1 MRYKVR
7 FGNSLDMFA
16 VCYAGNQAEAVAEFH
31 KYHPHL
37 TVTSVEEFPEEQPTV
52 DLYDLIEDCD
62 AEETTRDA
70 EETIR
75 YLIKAIDEAGATDR
89 VAGYLRRHGF
99 G

>member
-7 FGNSLDMFA
+7 FGPRPGEYS
-16 VCYAGNQAEAVAEFH
+16 VCYADNQAEAVAEFQ
-31 KYHPHL
+31 KYHPGW
-37 TVTSVEEFPEEQPTV
+37 TVTSVEEFPEEQPVV
-52 DLYDLIEDCD
+52 DLYDLIDEC
-62 AEETTRDA
+62 DA

-75 YLIKAIDEAGATDR
+75 YLIEAIDEAGATDR

>member
-16 VCYAGNQAEAVAEFH
+16 VCYAGNQAEAVDEFH
-31 KYHPHL
+31 RYHPHL

-52 DLYDLIEDCD
+52 DLYDLIDEC
-62 AEETTRDA
+62 DA

-75 YLIKAIDEAGATDR
+75 YLIEAIDEAGATDR

>member
-7 FGNSLDMFA
+7 FGNSPDMFA
-16 VCYAGNQAEAVAEFH
+16 ICYAGNQAEAVAEFH
-31 KYHPHL
+31 RYHPNL
-37 TVTSVEEFPEEQPTV
+37 TVTTVEEFPEEQPVV
-52 DLYDLIEDCD
+52 DLYDLIEEC
-62 AEETTRDA
+62 DA

-75 YLIKAIDEAGATDR
+75 YLIEAIDEAGATDR

>member
-7 FGNSLDMFA
+7 FGGPDQYSI
-16 VCYAGNQAEAVAEFH
+16 VYAGNQADAAVEFQR
-31 KYHPHL
+31 YHPNIA
-37 TVTSVEEFPEEQPTV
+37 VTGVEEYPEEQTV
-52 DLYDLIEDCD
+52 DLYDLIE
-62 AEETTRDA
+62 ETDA

-75 YLIKAIDEAGATDR
+75 YLIEAIEEAGATDR

>member
-7 FGNSLDMFA
+7 FGNSRDMFA
-16 VCYAGNQAEAVAEFH
+16 VCYAGNQADAVAEFH
-31 KYHPHL
+31 KYHPNL
-37 TVTSVEEFPEEQPTV
+37 TVTSVEEFPEEQQAV
-52 DLYDLIEDCD
+52 DLYDLIDEC
-62 AEETTRDA
+62 DA

-75 YLIKAIDEAGATDR
+75 YLIEAIDEAGATDR

>member
-7 FGNSLDMFA
+7 FGKSLDMFA
-16 VCYAGNQAEAVAEFH
+16 VCYAGNQADAVAEFH

-37 TVTSVEEFPEEQPTV
+37 TVTSVEEFPEEQPVV
-52 DLYDLIEDCD
+52 DLYDLIDGSD
-62 AEETTRDA
+62 ACDA

-75 YLIKAIDEAGATDR
+75 YLIEAIDEAGATDR

>member
-52 DLYDLIEDCD
+52 DLCDLIDGC
-62 AEETTRDA
+62 DA

-75 YLIKAIDEAGATDR
+75 YLIEAIDEAGATDR